1 MKFFKTLV
9 IFIHLF
15 IFGAVNLFSQ
25 TTATNQQE
33 VTTMYYYDFSGE
45 LSATSI
51 SEIETEV
58 SQLVNVSE
66 TKVKYKEEK
75 RLGQLV
81 VIVKEK
87 PRKSEGDILFQPT
100 DLKKIISQHG
110 LMPKEI
116 KFETINP

>member
-1 MKFFKTLV
+1 MF
-9 IFIHLF
+9 
-15 IFGAVNLFSQ
+15 AQ
-25 TTATNQQE
+25 TTTTPQQE

-45 LSATSI
+45 LSTTTI
-51 SEIETEV
+51 SQIETEV
-58 SQLVNVSE
+58 NQLVNVSE
-66 TKVKYKEEK
+66 AKVKYKEEK
-75 RLGQLV
+75 QLGQLV

-116 KFETINP
+116 KFETIKP

>member
-1 MKFFKTLV
+1 MKFFKLLV
-9 IFIHLF
+9 LFIHLF
-15 IFGAVNLFSQ
+15 IFGSGNLLAQ
-25 TTATNQQE
+25 ATATHQQE

-51 SEIETEV
+51 SQIEAEV
-58 SQLVNVSE
+58 SQLINVSE

-75 RLGQLV
+75 QLGQLV

>member
-1 MKFFKTLV
+1 MKFFKPLV
-9 IFIHLF
+9 LFIHLF

>member
-1 MKFFKTLV
+1 MKFLKPL
-9 IFIHLF
+9 ILFILLF
-15 IFGAVNLFSQ
+15 IFGAIDLSAQ
-25 TTATNQQE
+25 ATTTSQQE
-33 VTTMYYYDFSGE
+33 VTTMYYYDFSGA
-45 LSATSI
+45 LSATTI
-51 SEIETEV
+51 AQIETEV
-58 SQLVNVSE
+58 NQLVNVSE

-75 RLGQLV
+75 QLGQLV

-116 KFETINP
+116 RFETIKP

>member
-1 MKFFKTLV
+1 MKFFNPLV
-9 IFIHLF
+9 LFIHLF
-15 IFGAVNLFSQ
+15 IFGSGNLFSQ
-25 TTATNQQE
+25 ATAISQQE

-51 SEIETEV
+51 SQIETEV

-66 TKVKYKEEK
+66 AKVKYKEEK
-75 RLGQLV
+75 QLGQLV

>member
-1 MKFFKTLV
+1 MKLLKPLILFF
-9 IFIHLF
+9 HLLIIGSTF
-15 IFGAVNLFSQ
+15 LFAQ
-25 TTATNQQE
+25 TTTTPQQE

-45 LSATSI
+45 LSATTI
-51 SEIETEV
+51 SQIETEV
-58 SQLVNVSE
+58 NQLVNVSE
-66 TKVKYKEEK
+66 AKVKYKEEK
-75 RLGQLV
+75 QLGQLI

-116 KFETINP
+116 KFETIKP

>member
-1 MKFFKTLV
+1 ML
-9 IFIHLF
+9 
-15 IFGAVNLFSQ
+15 AQ
-25 TTATNQQE
+25 TTAAPQQE

-45 LSATSI
+45 LSATTI
-51 SEIETEV
+51 TQIETEV
-58 SQLVNVSE
+58 SQLINVFE

-75 RLGQLV
+75 QLGQLV

-87 PRKSEGDILFQPT
+87 PRKSEGDLLFQPT

-116 KFETINP
+116 RFETIKP